1 MHERAPRGRFCLS
14 EYAPNHAWRTKG
26 GISGKSHIR
35 KWAICRKNEN
45 LTLWKCARMH
55 ERAPRGRFLLSEYA
69 PNHAWH
75 TKGGI
80 NGKSHIRKCIICRK
94 NEHFTVWKCMK
105 RRLVG
110 KKAIFQYWEFPE
122 MPPSQEGV
130 GHAWRFFNVAC
141 FDATSYCKYEQTWP
155 DSISAKDQEKNFL
168 SIFPV
173 RCGRIESDVI
183 DSWFLGCVKSRRC
196 ANQFAYTLLFYS
208 LKREGF

>member
-1 MHERAPRGRFCLS
+1 MHDLSKKWKFNPLKMHEKAPGGQKSNFPIQLLENGPFVEKTKINPFENALECTRGRHVGAF
-14 EYAPNHAWRTKG
+14 YWVN
-26 GISGKSHIR
+26 
-35 KWAICRKNEN
+35 
-45 LTLWKCARMH
+45 MH
-55 ERAPRGRFLLSEYA
+55 QIMRDILRGALMESL
-69 PNHAWH
+69 
-75 TKGGI
+75 I
-80 NGKSHIRKCIICRK
+80 IRKCIICRK
-94 NEHFTVWKCMK
+94 NEYFTVWKCMK

-110 KKAIFQYWEFPE
+110 KKAIFQYSEFPE

-173 RCGRIESDVI
+173 RCGRIEADVI